1 MAFLSLT
8 MDVYGIECTFK
19 EINHAGK
26 TDPKIL
32 EEVLTVR
39 GVDEAT
45 IWSQYAAAVE
55 NK

>member
-1 MAFLSLT
+1 MAFWAMT
-8 MDVYGIECTFK
+8 GEVYGIECTFK